1 MRHKTKDFVMRKKKE
16 KIEMTDKE
24 EELMRIFWNHGPM
37 FVREIVELYPEPRP
51 HFNTLSTFVRNL
63 EQKGFVSHE
72 AVGGSFPIT
81 PWREKR
87 ISAERLSA
95 RLSRTISATA
105 ISEPCRH
112 SSRRRR

>member
-1 MRHKTKDFVMRKKKE
+1 MRYKTKGFVMRKKKD

-63 EQKGFVSHE
+63 EQKG
-72 AVGGSFPIT
+72 
-81 PWREKR
+81 
-87 ISAERLSA
+87 
-95 RLSRTISATA
+95 
-105 ISEPCRH
+105 
-112 SSRRRR
+112 